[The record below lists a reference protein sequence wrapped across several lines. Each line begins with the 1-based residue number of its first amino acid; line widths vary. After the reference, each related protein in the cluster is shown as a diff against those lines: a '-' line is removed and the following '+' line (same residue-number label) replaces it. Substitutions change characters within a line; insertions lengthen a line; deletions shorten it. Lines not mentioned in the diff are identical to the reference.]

1 MCEVVK
7 LWNVE
12 NNLHLC
18 ISSHASKTHS
28 VNRRMAFP
36 RQDSVVLDICDR
48 SLQMIE
54 VLLSHEVSLGCQNNI
69 TTLTIADATAEVPEK
84 YIHILTLIV
93 HQFHLYQSTASAI
106 KQLEKSPAVN
116 EEFQLYISLTS
127 YFAQVISAFK
137 GELGCDVNCTSPKWR
152 SAHLDFHM
160 ALALHDNS
168 YTKDQQDG
176 ALKTMKR
183 SWDSFKDKKP
193 YKKVQ
198 DLTGVLLHELFCLNG
213 DNMCGGNFEH
223 TRSASQLSAEVVTA
237 LQSPPEEQAD
247 VEIKQEKTKKAVHFE
262 GTKQPFEIEIR
273 RRPPQNATTGRVKA
287 TAQSSSH
294 EQTSLDGDLVD
305 LDDIEVNVQTKIAGP
320 KSKHLEGGGHRR
332 NVTSSSKNR
341 QPKSTVIVSDEEET
355 YSEIVA
361 GMFEDREDAKKQ
373 SKQRKSTAK
382 PRRSRKKK
390 APTQIID
397 SESEDESTSM
407 RGETNIKVEEDDTT
421 IMIPLELKTGGPITI
436 ELDESDDDGDM
447 EVVGVKGKGKMRE
460 SNVENV
466 QDVFLTTGN
475 ESAGG
480 LTPEAVACDLDM
492 SESDSEAIDDTI
504 LPPGLD
510 DWETW
515 NRIAFEEG
523 NSQIFLKLGAWML
536 LRFRQLAMIP
546 FDTDVDGLVIPDS
559 PRGMQFANAN
569 HFYEALGMERL
580 YSAIAHIDTRP
591 QFMRHLLYRLGRSV
605 ALNNDFDGSSSTMAV
620 GSPPAVTI
628 SMMSDMTL
636 PWLSLTSSMDADG
649 DHDLT
654 EEHTT
659 VTNALKDMDIGGQDC
674 SIDGTSNEIGRN
686 EGKRK
691 RTSSHASPPK
701 KDGGRGPSKRPKEN
715 VNTQSASPPIL
726 PSTVLVAS
734 TPDVSDISM
743 DEDADAI
750 GEVDELDPGVVDSQ
764 AVAVEG
770 VDVTESIRTAD
781 DGEGASE
788 VGVMEHSSD
797 KDASIVVESTS
808 AMASNTDDWLDNIVY
823 PSG

>member
-1 MCEVVK
+1 
-7 LWNVE
+7 
-12 NNLHLC
+12 
-18 ISSHASKTHS
+18 
-28 VNRRMAFP
+28 MAFP

-69 TTLTIADATAEVPEK
+69 TTLTIADATAEVCSLHLLLFMLTWMLITLEKVPEK

-198 DLTGVLLHELFCLNG
+198 DCEWLSIYLLVRCINVPPSISVTGVLLHELFCLNG

-341 QPKSTVIVSDEEET
+341 QPKSTVIVSDEE
-355 YSEIVA
+355 V
-361 GMFEDREDAKKQ
+361 
-373 SKQRKSTAK
+373 
-382 PRRSRKKK
+382 
-390 APTQIID
+390 
-397 SESEDESTSM
+397 
-407 RGETNIKVEEDDTT
+407 
-421 IMIPLELKTGGPITI
+421 
-436 ELDESDDDGDM
+436 
-447 EVVGVKGKGKMRE
+447 
-460 SNVENV
+460 
-466 QDVFLTTGN
+466 
-475 ESAGG
+475 
-480 LTPEAVACDLDM
+480 C
-492 SESDSEAIDDTI
+492 
-504 LPPGLD
+504 
-510 DWETW
+510 
-515 NRIAFEEG
+515 
-523 NSQIFLKLGAWML
+523 
-536 LRFRQLAMIP
+536 
-546 FDTDVDGLVIPDS
+546 
-559 PRGMQFANAN
+559 
-569 HFYEALGMERL
+569 
-580 YSAIAHIDTRP
+580 
-591 QFMRHLLYRLGRSV
+591 
-605 ALNNDFDGSSSTMAV
+605 
-620 GSPPAVTI
+620 
-628 SMMSDMTL
+628 
-636 PWLSLTSSMDADG
+636 SL
-649 DHDLT
+649 
-654 EEHTT
+654 
-659 VTNALKDMDIGGQDC
+659 
-674 SIDGTSNEIGRN
+674 
-686 EGKRK
+686 
-691 RTSSHASPPK
+691 
-701 KDGGRGPSKRPKEN
+701 
-715 VNTQSASPPIL
+715 
-726 PSTVLVAS
+726 
-734 TPDVSDISM
+734 
-743 DEDADAI
+743 
-750 GEVDELDPGVVDSQ
+750 
-764 AVAVEG
+764 
-770 VDVTESIRTAD
+770 
-781 DGEGASE
+781 
-788 VGVMEHSSD
+788 
-797 KDASIVVESTS
+797 
-808 AMASNTDDWLDNIVY
+808 
-823 PSG
+823 